1 METASV
7 DIRRLQT
14 LSDCINRTID
24 ALNQVRLSVHGVGTP
39 SALGVVPT
47 IGGLAHAAAQN
58 PFVTN
63 PLAAQFANPL
73 VNQFVNPLTNPLA
86 AAAVAANQ
94 LANPYGSYNT
104 FAQTGLGH
112 SAFGSSYADPYTNA
126 RIAQTFPFLHWGYSP
141 FAWSTI

>member
-1 METASV
+1 METATV

-39 SALGVVPT
+39 NALGVVPT

-58 PFVTN
+58 PFVTGQLAQQLVN
-63 PLAAQFANPL
+63 PLVSQFANP
-73 VNQFVNPLTNPLA
+73 F
-86 AAAVAANQ
+86 AAVATNPF
-94 LANPYGSYNT
+94 ANPYNNYN
-104 FAQTGLGH
+104 AWAGTGLGH
-112 SAFGSSYADPYTNA
+112 SAFVSQYADPYATA